1 MKLFPILMVLLI
13 AICVL
18 AVASILLPDPVG
30 ARGTDHPEF
39 ANMMHGGAGEAKHAG
54 RLLLNWVF
62 GVLMLLVVVVLIAIG
77 ARKGKGL
84 RGLRSPL
91 GLTALASI
99 VAWTCLV
106 ISYKEYMTT
115 DSHAL
120 FLALPAP
127 SAVMLY
133 GLLPVTALLTVF
145 YVVGFRR
152 WILSEDD
159 LAEYERLLAGKEP
172 AERTPEPSIAEEKR

>member
-1 MKLFPILMVLLI
+1 M
-13 AICVL
+13 
-18 AVASILLPDPVG
+18 LLPEPDG

-62 GVLMLLVVVVLIAIG
+62 GVLTLLVFVTLIAIG
-77 ARKGKGL
+77 AMKGTNL
-84 RGLRSPL
+84 RGLGQWL
-91 GLTALASI
+91 GPAAI
-99 VAWTCLV
+99 GCMVAWTCLV
-106 ISYKEYMTT
+106 ISYRQYMTT

-127 SAVMLY
+127 SAIMLY
-133 GLLPVTALLTVF
+133 GLLPVTALLTLF
-145 YVVGFRR
+145 YVVGFHR

-159 LAEYERLLAGKEP
+159 LAEYERLLARKES
-172 AERTPEPSIAEEKR
+172 AERTPEASSEEEQR